1 MKRLARENW
10 KNIRGAEWSWIEL
23 QDIVRLIALL

>member
-10 KNIRGAEWSWIEL
+10 KNIRGVEWSWIEL
-23 QDIVRLIALL
+23 QDIVRLNALL